1 MDGVRR
7 LLSCFVSLPVLQN
20 EYKSDLL
27 WLRGIG
33 WFPSGSLDDEKNKR
47 ASLILSDKKY
57 RQHPDTIKFTSIP
70 DSMPMVLA
78 KHNSEI
84 MNQVRFP
91 CVCSMKETSA
101 FLSQDVGRSAS
112 RAWVLQVG
120 CCIPLLHEGFVFLV
134 LDEILFCVVG
144 AVIGRSADKKRV
156 ER

>member
-1 MDGVRR
+1 M
-7 LLSCFVSLPVLQN
+7 LLSCLCPCLSFQN
-20 EYKSDLL
+20 VYKSDLL

-33 WFPSGSLDDEKNKR
+33 WSPSGSLDDEKNKR

-91 CVCSMKETSA
+91 CVFSLRE
-101 FLSQDVGRSAS
+101 RSAS
-112 RAWVLQVG
+112 GRALELFSLQGQGFGGGNTVL
-120 CCIPLLHEGFVFLV
+120 LLGGFVFLV
-134 LDEILFCVVG
+134 
-144 AVIGRSADKKRV
+144 
-156 ER
+156 

>member
-1 MDGVRR
+1 MRR

-20 EYKSDLL
+20 VYKSDLL

-33 WFPSGSLDDEKNKR
+33 WSPSGSLDDEKNKR

-91 CVCSMKETSA
+91 CVCNMKETSA
-101 FLSQDVGRSAS
+101 FLSQDVGRSPS
-112 RAWVLQVG
+112 RAWVLQG
-120 CCIPLLHEGFVFLV
+120 WYCIPLLHAGLVFLV
-134 LDEILFCVVG
+134 LDENLFCVVV